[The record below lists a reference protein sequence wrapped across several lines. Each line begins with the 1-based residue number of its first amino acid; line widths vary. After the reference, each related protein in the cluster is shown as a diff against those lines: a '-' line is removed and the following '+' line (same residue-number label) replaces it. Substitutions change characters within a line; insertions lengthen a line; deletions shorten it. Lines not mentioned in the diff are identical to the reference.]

1 MRRGPG
7 TLGFTRAAVCRGL
20 ALLSL
25 AAAPPQVGVSQ
36 AQQAQPHRQTWIRSV
51 TVAAEAGWTAA
62 GLAVEKGDRLVAGV
76 RPAAAGAL
84 ASRSAVTISP
94 DGTDQKLPNLPA
106 PTIAAGALIGR
117 IGGGAPFKVGR
128 FYRGFAANSGPLELR
143 LNLDDRTAAAVRG
156 RNWAFQV
163 VVANSR
169 DAPPP
174 SPASPAEPP
183 QPPVQPSPPAPAD
196 PRPAISSS
204 GSPREAPGQ
213 SVFDSI
219 PEADLSDPA
228 SGGRP
233 IVPEPPPRPRPLP
246 RPPGP
251 VLPTP
256 PPAQAST
263 WERIW
268 PWLLLAAGLA
278 AWGVAAG
285 MAWIN
290 GREGRLLRQT
300 VRVLG
305 VSASLAREDSA
316 ATEAEGFAVRGPT
329 VSVRARLEREEAS
342 EHG

>member
-7 TLGFTRAAVCRGL
+7 TLGFTGPAVGRGL

-25 AAAPPQVGVSQ
+25 AAAPPQAAISQ
-36 AQQAQPHRQTWIRSV
+36 TQQAQPHRQTWARSA

-62 GLAVEKGDRLVAGV
+62 GLAIEKGDRLVAGV

-94 DGTDQKLPNLPA
+94 EGTDQKLPNLPA

-143 LNLDDRTAAAVRG
+143 LNLDDRTVAAVRG

-169 DAPPP
+169 DAPP
-174 SPASPAEPP
+174 SFQAPP
-183 QPPVQPSPPAPAD
+183 PEQPPVQPSPPASAD
-196 PRPAISSS
+196 PGPAVSSA
-204 GSPREAPGQ
+204 GSPREAAGQ

-219 PEADLSDPA
+219 PEADLSDPS

-233 IVPEPPPRPRPLP
+233 IVPQPPKPLP
-246 RPPGP
+246 KPPGP
-251 VLPTP
+251 IDPE
-256 PPAQAST
+256 PAQASM
-263 WERIW
+263 WERTW
-268 PWLLLAAGLA
+268 LWLLLAAGLA

-285 MAWIN
+285 MAWTN
-290 GREGRLLRQT
+290 GREGRLLRRT

-305 VSASLAREDSA
+305 VSASLGREDSA
-316 ATEAEGFAVRGPT
+316 AEAEDFVVRGPA
-329 VSVRARLEREEAS
+329 VSVRARLERGEGS
-342 EHG
+342 GHG